1 MNSTHFFSHNVTT
14 IIKNP
19 ALIFFV
25 ISAVGYATNKKPD
38 VKLGLFNAKLKYEI
52 KGSTVTIFECD
63 KKESRALIIPAV
75 IEGKPVTSI
84 RDNAF
89 AGCHNITSI
98 IIPATVTKIGNT
110 AFIDCFRL
118 RSITIP
124 DSVTNIGDGAFY
136 QCTNLTALTFLGDA
150 PEIANDAFEKSS
162 PTIYREAAAKGWG
175 DTLAGRPVKLITE
188 KP

>member
-124 DSVTNIGDGAFY
+124 DSATSIGVGAFASCTSLTSITIPDGVTSIGDL
-136 QCTNLTALTFLGDA
+136 QLRWLQQHH
-150 PEIANDAFEKSS
+150 
-162 PTIYREAAAKGWG
+162 
-175 DTLAGRPVKLITE
+175 
-188 KP
+188 